1 MLVKKDGIIRLSASL
16 DESFAE
22 YDRRMALSIHQYLTD
37 EVVGAEMGWMREEY
51 AETMKESR
59 EIEANA

>member
-1 MLVKKDGIIRLSASL
+1 MLVKKDGIIRHTASL

-51 AETMKESR
+51 AEAMKESR
-59 EIEANA
+59 EIEVDA